1 MINMA
6 PRQANNVMQR
16 SACVLGMMNTASRP
30 AHTCRTKKEGNS
42 CRGGPADHRSA
53 CLVVVVCCSDDS
65 SSYLRFQDQYSVCGA
80 CVGSNHRATERALLL
95 AAVWAL
101 ALASFVLH
109 SNTPTNSN
117 ICLGPRSA
125 AAVGDPI
132 SISSTP

>member
-1 MINMA
+1 VGQQTIA
-6 PRQANNVMQR
+6 VHVSLLLFVA
-16 SACVLGMMNTASRP
+16 ATTA
-30 AHTCRTKKEGNS
+30 A
-42 CRGGPADHRSA
+42 AI
-53 CLVVVVCCSDDS
+53 SD
-65 SSYLRFQDQYSVCGA
+65 FKDQYSVCGA